1 MSMKRRAFIAGLG
14 AAATMPSLAHSQE
27 RPVVGFLHSG
37 SQTPPHKGYSQGLA
51 DAGYVDGRNITIER
65 RYAEG
70 RYDRLTELASE
81 LVRRGVAVICAAGGA
96 HTAVAVKTASP
107 NIPIVFSIGSDPVK
121 FGLVISLN
129 HPGGNI
135 TGVSFFTAELEPKR
149 LGLLHSVV
157 PQATSIGA
165 LINPTNANAKEQ
177 AKDLTDAA
185 RALGVQLHVLH
196 ATNES
201 ELEAAFVALSE
212 RRGNAIVVASDSFFA
227 GRQAEVVSLAARHA
241 IPAIY
246 EWREF
251 VDQGGLMSYGP
262 NLTETYRQAG
272 LYTARIL
279 HGDKPADIPVTRATK
294 FEFVLNLKTSKALGL
309 AVPTSMQLLA
319 DEVIE

>member
-1 MSMKRRAFIAGLG
+1 MKRREFIAGLG
-14 AAATMPSLAHSQE
+14 GAATMPFLARAQE
-27 RPVVGFLHSG
+27 RRVVAFLHSG
-37 SQTPPHKGYSQGLA
+37 SQTPPHDGFSQGLA

-81 LVRRGVAVICAAGGA
+81 LVQRGVAVICAAGGA
-96 HTAVAVKTASP
+96 HTAIAVKKTSP

-121 FGLVISLN
+121 FGLVTSLN

-157 PQATSIGA
+157 PQAKSLGA
-165 LINPTNANAKEQ
+165 LINPNNANATEQ
-177 AKDLTDAA
+177 ARDLTAAA
-185 RALGVQLHVLH
+185 RTLGAELHVLH
-196 ATNES
+196 ATS
-201 ELEAAFVALSE
+201 EGEIEAAFVALLE
-212 RRGNAIVVASDSFFA
+212 RRCSAIVIASDSFFA
-227 GRQAEVVSLAARHA
+227 GRQAEVVSLAARHT

-251 VDQGGLMSYGP
+251 VDHGGLMSYGP

-294 FEFVLNLKTSKALGL
+294 FEFILNMKTAKALGL
-309 AVPTSMQLLA
+309 VVPTSMQLLA

>member
-1 MSMKRRAFIAGLG
+1 MKRREFIAGLG
-14 AAATMPSLAHSQE
+14 AAATVPSLTHAQE
-27 RPVVGFLHSG
+27 RRVVAFLHSG
-37 SQTPPHKGYSQGLA
+37 SKTPPHDGFSQGLA
-51 DAGYVDGRNITIER
+51 DAGYVNGQNITIER
-65 RYAEG
+65 RYADG
-70 RYDRLTELASE
+70 HYDRLTELAAE
-81 LVRRGVAVICAAGGA
+81 LVQRGVAVICAAGGA

-121 FGLVISLN
+121 FGLVASLN
-129 HPGGNI
+129 RPGGNI

-157 PQATSIGA
+157 PLATSVGA
-165 LINPTNANAKEQ
+165 LINPTNANANEQ
-177 AKDLTDAA
+177 ARDLTEAA
-185 RALGVQLHVLH
+185 RALGVQLQVLH
-196 ATNES
+196 ATS
-201 ELEAAFVALSE
+201 EDEIEAAFVALSE

-227 GRQAEVVSLAARHA
+227 GRQAAIVSIAARHA

-251 VDQGGLMSYGP
+251 ADQGGLMSYGP

-279 HGDKPADIPVTRATK
+279 RGDKPADIPVTRATK
-294 FEFVLNLKTSKALGL
+294 FEFVVNAKTAKALGI
-309 AVPTSMQLLA
+309 AIPTSMQLLA

>member
-1 MSMKRRAFIAGLG
+1 MKRREFIAGLG
-14 AAATMPSLAHSQE
+14 GAAAMPFLAQAQE
-27 RPVVGFLHSG
+27 RRVVAFLHSG
-37 SQTPPHKGYSQGLA
+37 SQTPPHDGFARGLA

-81 LVRRGVAVICAAGGA
+81 LVQRGAVVICAAGGA
-96 HTAVAVKTASP
+96 HTAIAVKTASS

-121 FGLVISLN
+121 FGLVTSFN
-129 HPGGNI
+129 QPGGNI

-157 PQATSIGA
+157 PQATSVGA
-165 LINPTNANAKEQ
+165 LLNPTNANAEEQ
-177 AKDLTDAA
+177 ARDLTAA
-185 RALGVQLHVLH
+185 AQALGVQIHVLH
-196 ATNES
+196 AAS
-201 ELEAAFVALSE
+201 EAEIEAAFVTLSE
-212 RRGNAIVVASDSFFA
+212 RRGGSIVIASDSFFA
-227 GRQAEVVSLAARHA
+227 GRQAAIVSMAARHT

-294 FEFVLNLKTSKALGL
+294 FEFVINMKTSKALGL
-309 AVPTSMQLLA
+309 VIPTSMQLLA